1 MFVVPIYSVLKHGT
15 CLSTCISSLI
25 LVLASLEN
33 YYLFGWI
40 APKSPL
46 SEFLSHMPWNLYL
59 DHIISNITLEFDE
72 NPSRCFHAKQ
82 PQKDRLYVSTLCI
95 QIILEK
101 NTKYQVIF
109 KGLERHLLK
118 NTSCAG
124 FHPTS
129 SQFSL
134 ELTCPS
140 GSTSCFNVQIAHL
153 CAFILIYRIII
164 ECLLF

>member
-1 MFVVPIYSVLKHGT
+1 MGYSAPIKTQGTLCMRIWNDRSFALTTFSLGLYLASTFVVPIYSLLKHGT

-82 PQKDRLYVSTLCI
+82 PQKDRLYVSTFMYSDYPWK
-95 QIILEK
+95 EYK
-101 NTKYQVIF
+101 V
-109 KGLERHLLK
+109 
-118 NTSCAG
+118 
-124 FHPTS
+124 S
-129 SQFSL
+129 SDF
-134 ELTCPS
+134 
-140 GSTSCFNVQIAHL
+140 
-153 CAFILIYRIII
+153 
-164 ECLLF
+164 